1 MNLGEL
7 AGHGTTMEF
16 VNRRLCQILAT
27 GDVDRGE
34 PALFAPAPHR
44 AGRDADLFHP
54 FGHADD
60 RPATRLILCR
70 VCFHTRTLNAR
81 DEAVRRLGRQ
91 VRRACPK
98 PLTIALNW
106 GVAPAGVSLSAQA
119 VRGVF

>member
-1 MNLGEL
+1 
-7 AGHGTTMEF
+7 MEF
-16 VNRRLCQILAT
+16 VNRLLGQILPAS
-27 GDVDRGE
+27 DVDGRQ
-34 PALFAPAPHR
+34 PALFPPAPSR
-44 AGRDADLFHP
+44 AGRDADLLRP
-54 FGHADD
+54 FGQADD
-60 RPATRLILCR
+60 GPATRLILCR

-91 VRRACPK
+91 GRRACPK